1 MYNNNNM
8 WLFEINFSGEMRK
21 REFGM
26 VTCSQKK
33 EKKMVQVFLQPIRHK
48 SLFQTK
54 LWVGYVP

>member
-33 EKKMVQVFLQPIRHK
+33 EKKMVQEFLQLIRHK
-48 SLFQTK
+48 SLFQAK
-54 LWVGYVP
+54 L

>member
-21 REFGM
+21 RAFGM

-33 EKKMVQVFLQPIRHK
+33 EKKNGTRISP
-48 SLFQTK
+48 TN
-54 LWVGYVP
+54 